1 MSAPATKEAAAAE
14 GNPIGGIL
22 KKTGETIADAVHHGI
37 EGLASTDETA
47 HIAPPST
54 QGPIAKGIVGL
65 ADMTPGVDPNAPGPI
80 KQMHEAVDSAVETL
94 SSMDQS
100 GPNPDPT
107 M

>member
-1 MSAPATKEAAAAE
+1 VTVQQIPSPLHLFFTFCAVFMRISR
-14 GNPIGGIL
+14 III
-22 KKTGETIADAVHHGI
+22 TGLVVTIVLRRCHH
-37 EGLASTDETA
+37 TW
-47 HIAPPST
+47 

-107 M
+107 L

>member
-47 HIAPPST
+47 HMPTLRLLPRKARSPRVLLDL
-54 QGPIAKGIVGL
+54 PI
-65 ADMTPGVDPNAPGPI
+65 
-80 KQMHEAVDSAVETL
+80 
-94 SSMDQS
+94 
-100 GPNPDPT
+100 
-107 M
+107 